1 MIKLRTLLLHNYPF
15 YIIMMIALLYFF
27 IYSSFDFKS
36 NITDLQ
42 NCTCRIT
49 NIIRKD
55 YGFKIDCKLKHEKT
69 ILYYY
74 AKSKEIDDLY
84 NNYRMN
90 LLERYKIAE
99 NELEQIES
107 EDENEKLY
115 SLMKLIGKKRG
126 AVISGG
132 EIDDEKTAKIILND
146 FRSGKLGK
154 ITLEKINEK

>member
-1 MIKLRTLLLHNYPF
+1 
-15 YIIMMIALLYFF
+15 MMIALLYFF

-84 NNYRMN
+84 NNYRIGDYIRVS
-90 LLERYKIAE
+90 LL
-99 NELEQIES
+99 
-107 EDENEKLY
+107 D
-115 SLMKLIGKKRG
+115 
-126 AVISGG
+126 V
-132 EIDDEKTAKIILND
+132 
-146 FRSGKLGK
+146 K
-154 ITLEKINEK
+154 ITNNTLPNTFNYKKNLYYKKIYRVFNVTSIENVKKNIECTNKMIKEEIKKLD

>member
-74 AKSKEIDDLY
+74 FDL
-84 NNYRMN
+84 
-90 LLERYKIAE
+90 
-99 NELEQIES
+99 Q
-107 EDENEKLY
+107 D
-115 SLMKLIGKKRG
+115 
-126 AVISGG
+126 
-132 EIDDEKTAKIILND
+132 TH
-146 FRSGKLGK
+146 
-154 ITLEKINEK
+154 